1 MNDNQNE
8 RDDPSDVF
16 RSAPVP
22 PEVLAEFRRTFNEEE
37 LLREIREAEAS
48 GWYKLE
54 DFIGELE
61 EIARRADGSTSR
73 EG

>member
-1 MNDNQNE
+1 MNGNE
-8 RDDPSDVF
+8 NEQDEPAGAR

-37 LLREIREAEAS
+37 LLREIREADAN
-48 GWYKLE
+48 GWHKFD

-61 EIARRADGSTSR
+61 EIARHADGSTSR